1 MHLRERIFFEREAI
15 RKEVKR
21 SSLAKRKG
29 HEEGEQMERMWRERG
44 VIAERGEG
52 VQLHLLRER
61 ERQRWCYCFGERRGA
76 PVCALNFATTIG

>member
-1 MHLRERIFFEREAI
+1 MLLRERIFFEREAI

-29 HEEGEQMERMWRERG
+29 HQEGEQMERMWRERG

-61 ERQRWCYCFGERRGA
+61 ETEMVLLLWRERGA